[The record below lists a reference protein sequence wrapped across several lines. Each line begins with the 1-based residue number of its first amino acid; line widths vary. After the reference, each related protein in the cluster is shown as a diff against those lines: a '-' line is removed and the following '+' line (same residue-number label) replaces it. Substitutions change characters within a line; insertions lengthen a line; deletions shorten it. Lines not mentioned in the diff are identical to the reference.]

1 MAEWQTYGT
10 VKGPAANPSGPPVVA
25 AGQVVCAECGRAFPP
40 NEVIR
45 HGNVFICAG
54 CKPIFLQK
62 LKEGIAV
69 RGPMDYAGFGIRVG
83 AKILDGII
91 IAVPIYALIF
101 AIRGF
106 HPGAP
111 PSASRMITSQL
122 VGLAIGLSYYTFF
135 VGKFGATP
143 GKMATKLLIVNA
155 DGSKVSYAKAVGRY
169 FAAEYLSG
177 CFTLFIGYLMVLW
190 DDERRAL
197 HDRICSTR
205 VIKK

>member
-1 MAEWQTYGT
+1 
-10 VKGPAANPSGPPVVA
+10 
-25 AGQVVCAECGRAFPP
+25 
-40 NEVIR
+40 
-45 HGNVFICAG
+45 
-54 CKPIFLQK
+54 
-62 LKEGIAV
+62 
-69 RGPMDYAGFGIRVG
+69 
-83 AKILDGII
+83 
-91 IAVPIYALIF
+91 
-101 AIRGF
+101 
-106 HPGAP
+106 
-111 PSASRMITSQL
+111 L